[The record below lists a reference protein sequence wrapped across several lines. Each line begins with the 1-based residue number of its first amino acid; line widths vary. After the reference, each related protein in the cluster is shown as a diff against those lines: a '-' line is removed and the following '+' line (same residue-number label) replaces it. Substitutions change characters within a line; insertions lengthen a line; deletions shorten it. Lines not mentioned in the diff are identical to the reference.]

1 MLLQASIKKALNLII
16 SKPVDASTLNVRK
29 GPVILANILV
39 KLLEVEVRLFNRCE
53 LIDVILIP

>member
-16 SKPVDASTLNVRK
+16 SEPVDASTLNVRK

-53 LIDVILIP
+53 LIDVVLIP

>member
-16 SKPVDASTLNVRK
+16 SEPVDTSTLNVRI